1 MRMQAVEQLAAGPA
15 YERSGH
21 VVADHLGR
29 RYQPDTVSDYW
40 AAACAKAGVKRIRLH
55 DARHTC
61 GTLMHLEHNVPV
73 AIISA
78 WLGHADTAFTMRTY
92 VHNQPEKLVLA
103 AESISSW
110 TRVRS
115 PHGRESDRRF
125 RSSCPIRAL
134 RAGSRTDFFVPRGLE
149 VPFSAF
155 RRDGK
160 ELS

>member
-1 MRMQAVEQLAAGPA
+1 MPPPNANLTTSAVNLRPLDPQKMAVTQRLRRRRPSGAAL
-15 YERSGH
+15 S
-21 VVADHLGR
+21 
-29 RYQPDTVSDYW
+29 PDTVSDYW

-92 VHNQPEKLVLA
+92 VHNQPEKLALA

-110 TRVRS
+110 TRRKK
-115 PHGRESDRRF
+115 
-125 RSSCPIRAL
+125 
-134 RAGSRTDFFVPRGLE
+134 
-149 VPFSAF
+149 SAQ
-155 RRDGK
+155 
-160 ELS
+160 